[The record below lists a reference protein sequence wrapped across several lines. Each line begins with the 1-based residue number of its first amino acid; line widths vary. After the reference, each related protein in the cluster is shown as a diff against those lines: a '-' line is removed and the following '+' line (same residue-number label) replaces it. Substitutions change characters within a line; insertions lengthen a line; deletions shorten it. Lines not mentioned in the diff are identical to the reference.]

1 MAKLAPSGVL
11 KLPNLAELD
20 FKLRE
25 KETQDRLRAD
35 EYSSKFD
42 EIQGN
47 FLAADMDAVQGAYD
61 PVENAINA
69 LAQNPNDPTLRRNL
83 RKAFST
89 YSQVAGTA
97 KFLADNNRSQKA
109 MYMADPD
116 KFGLRFDQFEKD
128 INQDA
133 LGRRS
138 VNDILER
145 ARNPYT
151 APLAYTGVMADPSK
165 LVNLL
170 GKNFNS
176 TIKDYYTVDG
186 EIDQTLAEERARNI
200 IKNKAMSPQE
210 QQGAML
216 FQALKEDLIGD
227 RSLKNPIR
235 REDVDLVNSQMFRD
249 SNPELLQRYTDDV
262 INSHLANIPQL
273 AVDAYTRSVN
283 EKKARDARA
292 KTANANVYS
301 TLKPTKYDTKSRGVS
316 VGVETGSVSNE
327 QPWVTTR
334 EGFLYDIGG
343 KNQTVPMSDSEDIV
357 QFGVMYEDGDPNS
370 AIDYVT
376 IKDTDK
382 TEIKLGP
389 DGSPVYD
396 PETRKPVIT
405 KYVTKTREMTPVE
418 RSALEAK
425 IPNFSRLMA
434 DVTKVTDVTKE
445 KQPDNNKVS
454 IDNRLDESLNN
465 IGEGN
470 DESADAANPG
480 EEMVSAPIYNNPLF
494 DEIIAGIEDKETKT
508 IYISGVGEVPVPGS
522 RNPVSTPPTSGS
534 ADPDEG
540 IIAAEETTED
550 SELKNLLG
558 VLDGSVKETPEDNNN
573 ESTEESDSLSSEEM
587 KEEILYRAKL
597 RLSELSNI
605 KNKSKEQVEET
616 EEIKKY
622 ISSIN
627 SKKSRN
633 QIS

>member
-20 FKLRE
+20 FRLRE

-61 PVENAINA
+61 PVENAINS

-89 YSQVAGTA
+89 YSKIAGTA

-138 VNDILER
+138 VDDILER

-165 LVNLL
+165 LVDLL

-186 EIDQTLAEERARNI
+186 EINQTLAEERARNI

-273 AVDAYTRSVN
+273 GIDAYTKAIN
-283 EKKARDARA
+283 DEKASAARA
-292 KTANANVYS
+292 KVAKANVYS
-301 TLKPTKYDTKSRGVS
+301 TLTPSKYNTKSRGVS
-316 VGVETGSVSNE
+316 VGVETGTVSNE
-327 QPWVTTR
+327 QPWVTSR
-334 EGFLYDIGG
+334 EGFMYDIGG

-357 QFGVMYEDGDPNS
+357 RFGVMYEDGDPNS
-370 AIDYVT
+370 AIEYVT
-376 IKDTDK
+376 VKDTDK

-425 IPNFSRLMA
+425 IPNFSRLM
-434 DVTKVTDVTKE
+434 TDITKE

-494 DEIIAGIEDKETKT
+494 DEIIAGIEDEETKT
-508 IYISGVGEVPVPGS
+508 IYLSDVGEVPMLGRRGS
-522 RNPVSTPPTSGS
+522 NPPTSGS
-534 ADPDEG
+534 ADPEEG
-540 IIAAEETTED
+540 IMASNNEAPSVSRGDGRTTRQD
-550 SELKNLLG
+550 
-558 VLDGSVKETPEDNNN
+558 VLDDLIAEQEALEKKAKSGKT
-573 ESTEESDSLSSEEM
+573 LS
-587 KEEILYRAKL
+587 KEERE
-597 RLSELSNI
+597 R
-605 KNKSKEQVEET
+605 KNRIGG
-616 EEIKKY
+616 EIKDMRDL
-622 ISSIN
+622 ILESPGSEQLAMQSAPIN
-627 SKKSRN
+627 SAPINNKKS
-633 QIS
+633 